1 MQRIENDVTIEQIAA
16 AVLND
21 DALALRA
28 LVQTFLRGQPVLAEL
43 SQPETDNPI
52 MLAVVAALL
61 ELFSLRTH
69 QPAPGWTRQVGP
81 LEQPI
86 YLLKSAVH
94 MRRLRDLC
102 RDAAPE
108 PLRRRGLYAPPDYL
122 AMA

>member
-1 MQRIENDVTIEQIAA
+1 MQNIDSDVTIEQIAA
-16 AVLND
+16 SVLSD
-21 DALALRA
+21 DALTLRA
-28 LVQTFLRGQPVLAEL
+28 LVQTFLRSQPVLAEL
-43 SQPETDNPI
+43 ARPETDSPVV
-52 MLAVVAALL
+52 LAIAAALV
-61 ELFSLRTH
+61 ELFSLRTQ

-86 YLLKSAVH
+86 YLLKSAAH